1 MTRADSP
8 GWAWVGHL
16 LDGGCTP
23 WAEFEGASAAP
34 LLAAFPGA
42 AQLELARRV
51 NAVGARPAVVRRILT
66 TGAPFRG
73 RQEFLVRGV
82 AEVRDYGPV
91 PVDPADVPRQELV
104 RVGIGALAEELTSRV
119 PPPLRTRRPL
129 PWDRFRGSGV
139 LALPLAPVDHLLYDA
154 WVARARRGR
163 VLAWQRWTRRLARTD
178 RVPEPLQFKRRA
190 QRWLTTGFRRRVEVT
205 PAASGAPVA
214 PDSVELVRQVH
225 LLLGGL
231 LGPAERDRL
240 AQQVLSPW
248 LDQRSADR
256 RLCLPDEVR
265 PWATTLGERIA
276 EDVRRA
282 GYPVRGNLAVLTRL
296 DTAAPQRPPVD
307 DVLAATVHV
316 LGKGWENES

>member
-1 MTRADSP
+1 MTRADSL

-104 RVGIGALAEELTSRV
+104 RVGVGALAEELTSRV
-119 PPPLRTRRPL
+119 PPPLRARPSPVRRLGGPGPTGQGARVAALDPSAGADRPRARAAAVRATCPAVVDHRIPATSRGDPGGVRPSRRPRL
-129 PWDRFRGSGV
+129 RGAG
-139 LALPLAPVDHLLYDA
+139 AAGAPA
-154 WVARARRGR
+154 AGRA
-163 VLAWQRWTRRLARTD
+163 ART
-178 RVPEPLQFKRRA
+178 
-190 QRWLTTGFRRRVEVT
+190 
-205 PAASGAPVA
+205 
-214 PDSVELVRQVH
+214 
-225 LLLGGL
+225 
-231 LGPAERDRL
+231 
-240 AQQVLSPW
+240 
-248 LDQRSADR
+248 
-256 RLCLPDEVR
+256 
-265 PWATTLGERIA
+265 
-276 EDVRRA
+276 
-282 GYPVRGNLAVLTRL
+282 RGT
-296 DTAAPQRPPVD
+296 
-307 DVLAATVHV
+307 
-316 LGKGWENES
+316 